1 MEHICEPNKLFN
13 FDDISLAHPTGIQ
26 GGAYFTKILQNNK
39 PLYIEAPKCLT
50 KQGFIKNGKKMYT
63 DLMFNSGDE
72 GFIHWIENLE
82 TKCQKL
88 IYDKSE
94 AWFQNKLEI
103 NDIETAFTSPLRVY
117 KSGKF
122 YLVRVN
128 VKMNYSTNFP
138 HVKIYNESE
147 TPLTIDDV
155 TMDTQIISIIEVQG
169 IKFTSRNFQI
179 DLELKQAMVLNTDK
193 IFDSCLIKTS
203 SLARPTANA
212 VEVSSIQTPAPIKSD
227 TPSTS
232 STEYNQKTSACKQAS
247 VFLQNTFLKI
257 EDNCLE
263 EPTEIEE
270 RVEMKEPVEIEK
282 PVIEET
288 INTQASVTTSAPLSL
303 LENLSDSI
311 LHSEKKAKSD
321 IVISTSLLA
330 KSVGLVGD
338 IKEKSIVGSIV
349 GLNIEELSQENSNEL
364 MEVDIDANLNNLE
377 TMTLKKPN
385 QVYYEIYKEARNKAK
400 KAKRE
405 AIVAFLEAKNIKKTY
420 MLDDLDESDDS
431 DDSDLDNISNESNS
445 DDESDTEVENNVNY

>member
-1 MEHICEPNKLFN
+1 
-13 FDDISLAHPTGIQ
+13 
-26 GGAYFTKILQNNK
+26 
-39 PLYIEAPKCLT
+39 
-50 KQGFIKNGKKMYT
+50 
-63 DLMFNSGDE
+63 
-72 GFIHWIENLE
+72 
-82 TKCQKL
+82 
-88 IYDKSE
+88 
-94 AWFQNKLEI
+94 
-103 NDIETAFTSPLRVY
+103 
-117 KSGKF
+117 
-122 YLVRVN
+122 
-128 VKMNYSTNFP
+128 
-138 HVKIYNESE
+138 
-147 TPLTIDDV
+147 
-155 TMDTQIISIIEVQG
+155 
-169 IKFTSRNFQI
+169 
-179 DLELKQAMVLNTDK
+179 
-193 IFDSCLIKTS
+193 
-203 SLARPTANA
+203 
-212 VEVSSIQTPAPIKSD
+212 
-227 TPSTS
+227 
-232 STEYNQKTSACKQAS
+232 
-247 VFLQNTFLKI
+247 
-257 EDNCLE
+257 
-263 EPTEIEE
+263 
-270 RVEMKEPVEIEK
+270 MKEPVEIEK

-288 INTQASVTTSAPLSL
+288 INTQASVTASAPLSL

>member
-50 KQGFIKNGKKMYT
+50 KQGFIKNGKKMST

-103 NDIETAFTSPLRVY
+103 NDIESAFTSPLRVY

-155 TMDTQIISIIEVQG
+155 NMDTQIISIIEVQG

-203 SLARPTANA
+203 SLARPTALA
-212 VEVSSIQTPAPIKSD
+212 VEVSSIQTPPPPKS
-227 TPSTS
+227 
-232 STEYNQKTSACKQAS
+232 E
-247 VFLQNTFLKI
+247 NTFFKI

-263 EPTEIEE
+263 EPAEIEE
-270 RVEMKEPVEIEK
+270 RVEMKEPVEMEEK
-282 PVIEET
+282 EV
-288 INTQASVTTSAPLSL
+288 INTPVSASVTSSASAPLSL

-311 LHSEKKAKSD
+311 LHSEKKSKSD

-330 KSVGLVGD
+330 KSVGKVDD
-338 IKEKSIVGSIV
+338 IKEKSIVGSVV

-431 DDSDLDNISNESNS
+431 DDSDLDNISNDSNS
-445 DDESDTEVENNVNY
+445 EDESDTEVEGNIYE

>member
-103 NDIETAFTSPLRVY
+103 NDIESAFTSPLRVY

-155 TMDTQIISIIEVQG
+155 NMDTQIISIIEVQG

-203 SLARPTANA
+203 SLARPTALA
-212 VEVSSIQTPAPIKSD
+212 VEVSSIQTPPPPKS
-227 TPSTS
+227 
-232 STEYNQKTSACKQAS
+232 E
-247 VFLQNTFLKI
+247 NTFFKI

-263 EPTEIEE
+263 EPAEIEE
-270 RVEMKEPVEIEK
+270 RVEMKEPVEMEEK
-282 PVIEET
+282 EV
-288 INTQASVTTSAPLSL
+288 INTPVSASVTSSASAPLSL

-311 LHSEKKAKSD
+311 LHSEKKSKSD

-330 KSVGLVGD
+330 KSVGKVDD
-338 IKEKSIVGSIV
+338 IKEKSIVGSVV

-431 DDSDLDNISNESNS
+431 DDSDLDNISNDSNS
-445 DDESDTEVENNVNY
+445 EDESDTEVEGNIYE

>member
-203 SLARPTANA
+203 SLARPSTNTF
-212 VEVSSIQTPAPIKSD
+212 EVSSIQTPAPIKS
-227 TPSTS
+227 
-232 STEYNQKTSACKQAS
+232 E
-247 VFLQNTFLKI
+247 NTFLKI

-288 INTQASVTTSAPLSL
+288 INTQASVTASAPLSL

-338 IKEKSIVGSIV
+338 IKEKSIIGSIV

>member
-203 SLARPTANA
+203 SLARPSTNTF
-212 VEVSSIQTPAPIKSD
+212 EVSSIQTPAPIKS
-227 TPSTS
+227 
-232 STEYNQKTSACKQAS
+232 E
-247 VFLQNTFLKI
+247 NTFLKI

-288 INTQASVTTSAPLSL
+288 INTQASVTASAPLSL

>member
-203 SLARPTANA
+203 SLARPSTNTF
-212 VEVSSIQTPAPIKSD
+212 EVSSIQTPAPIKS
-227 TPSTS
+227 
-232 STEYNQKTSACKQAS
+232 E
-247 VFLQNTFLKI
+247 NTFLKI

-263 EPTEIEE
+263 EPAEIEE
-270 RVEMKEPVEIEK
+270 RVEMKEPVEMEEK
-282 PVIEET
+282 EV
-288 INTQASVTTSAPLSL
+288 INTPVSASVTSSASAPLSL

>member
-203 SLARPTANA
+203 SLARPTANTF
-212 VEVSSIQTPAPIKSD
+212 EVSSIQTPPAPPKS
-227 TPSTS
+227 
-232 STEYNQKTSACKQAS
+232 E
-247 VFLQNTFLKI
+247 NTFLKI

-270 RVEMKEPVEIEK
+270 RVEMKEPVEMEN
-282 PVIEET
+282 PVEIEEV
-288 INTQASVTTSAPLSL
+288 INTLTPAPLSL

-330 KSVGLVGD
+330 KSVGQVDD

-445 DDESDTEVENNVNY
+445 DDESDTEVENNGNY

>member
-103 NDIETAFTSPLRVY
+103 NDIESAFTSPLRVY

-155 TMDTQIISIIEVQG
+155 NMDTQIISIIEVQG

-203 SLARPTANA
+203 SLARPTANTF
-212 VEVSSIQTPAPIKSD
+212 EVSSIQTPPAPSKS
-227 TPSTS
+227 
-232 STEYNQKTSACKQAS
+232 E
-247 VFLQNTFLKI
+247 NTFLKI

-288 INTQASVTTSAPLSL
+288 MNASASTPLSL

-330 KSVGLVGD
+330 KSVGQVDD

-445 DDESDTEVENNVNY
+445 DHESDTEVENNGNY

>member
-1 MEHICEPNKLFN
+1 MEHICDPNKLFN

-203 SLARPTANA
+203 SLARPSTNTF
-212 VEVSSIQTPAPIKSD
+212 EVSSIQTPAPIKS
-227 TPSTS
+227 
-232 STEYNQKTSACKQAS
+232 E
-247 VFLQNTFLKI
+247 NTFLKI

-288 INTQASVTTSAPLSL
+288 INTQASVTASAPLSL

>member
-155 TMDTQIISIIEVQG
+155 NMDTQIISIIEVQG

-203 SLARPTANA
+203 SLARPSTNTF
-212 VEVSSIQTPAPIKSD
+212 EVSSIQTPAPPKS
-227 TPSTS
+227 
-232 STEYNQKTSACKQAS
+232 E
-247 VFLQNTFLKI
+247 NTFLKI

-270 RVEMKEPVEIEK
+270 PVEIEK
-282 PVIEET
+282 PVEIEEA
-288 INTQASVTTSAPLSL
+288 INTSTSAPLSL

-311 LHSEKKAKSD
+311 LHSEKKAKSE
-321 IVISTSLLA
+321 IVINTPLLA
-330 KSVGLVGD
+330 KSVGKVDD

-445 DDESDTEVENNVNY
+445 DDESDTEVEENVNY

>member
-1 MEHICEPNKLFN
+1 
-13 FDDISLAHPTGIQ
+13 
-26 GGAYFTKILQNNK
+26 
-39 PLYIEAPKCLT
+39 
-50 KQGFIKNGKKMYT
+50 MYT

-155 TMDTQIISIIEVQG
+155 NMDTQIISIIEVQG

-203 SLARPTANA
+203 TLARPSTNTF
-212 VEVSSIQTPAPIKSD
+212 EVSSIQTPPPAPPKS
-227 TPSTS
+227 
-232 STEYNQKTSACKQAS
+232 E
-247 VFLQNTFLKI
+247 NTFLKI

-288 INTQASVTTSAPLSL
+288 MNAPASTPLSL

-321 IVISTSLLA
+321 IVISTPLLA
-330 KSVGLVGD
+330 KSVGKVDD

-445 DDESDTEVENNVNY
+445 DDESDTEVEENVNY

>member
-103 NDIETAFTSPLRVY
+103 NDIESAFTSPLRVY

-155 TMDTQIISIIEVQG
+155 NMDTQIISIIEVQG

-203 SLARPTANA
+203 SLARPTALA
-212 VEVSSIQTPAPIKSD
+212 VEVSSIQTPPPIKS
-227 TPSTS
+227 
-232 STEYNQKTSACKQAS
+232 E
-247 VFLQNTFLKI
+247 NTFLKI

-288 INTQASVTTSAPLSL
+288 MNVPASAPLSL

-311 LHSEKKAKSD
+311 LHSEKKSKSD
-321 IVISTSLLA
+321 IVISTALLA
-330 KSVGLVGD
+330 KSVGKVDD
-338 IKEKSIVGSIV
+338 IKEKSIVGSVV

-431 DDSDLDNISNESNS
+431 DDSDLDNISNDSNS
-445 DDESDTEVENNVNY
+445 EDESDTEVEGNIYE

>member
-88 IYDKSE
+88 IYDKSD

-203 SLARPTANA
+203 SLARPSTNTF
-212 VEVSSIQTPAPIKSD
+212 EVSSIQTPAPIKS
-227 TPSTS
+227 
-232 STEYNQKTSACKQAS
+232 E
-247 VFLQNTFLKI
+247 NTFLKI

-288 INTQASVTTSAPLSL
+288 INTQASVTASAPLSL

>member
-103 NDIETAFTSPLRVY
+103 NDIESAFTSPLRVY

-155 TMDTQIISIIEVQG
+155 NMDTQIISIIEVQG

-212 VEVSSIQTPAPIKSD
+212 VEVSSIQTPPPIKS
-227 TPSTS
+227 
-232 STEYNQKTSACKQAS
+232 E
-247 VFLQNTFLKI
+247 NTFLKI
-257 EDNCLE
+257 EGNSLE
-263 EPTEIEE
+263 EPAEIEE
-270 RVEMKEPVEIEK
+270 PVEMKESVEIEK

-288 INTQASVTTSAPLSL
+288 INAPASAPLSL

-330 KSVGLVGD
+330 KSVGQVDD
-338 IKEKSIVGSIV
+338 IKEKSIVGSVV

-364 MEVDIDANLNNLE
+364 MEVDIDTNLNNLE

-445 DDESDTEVENNVNY
+445 DDESDTEVEGNIAE